1 MTSAS
6 VIRAEIDAAIVDS
19 VGPYPLTMRCR
30 GDHADARRA
39 ESGSPPIDSTINGC
53 TASGSTVARTVGVTI
68 RCVTSAAISRFV
80 SSSPPVDEVGSQN
93 QRSTPCSREKDLDHR
108 RVEGRRRQLQD
119 SGGPRSSSAISA
131 CAVQTFMIPR
141 CETSTPLGLPVE
153 PDV

>member
-6 VIRAEIDAAIVDS
+6 MIRAEIDAAIVDS

-39 ESGSPPIDSTINGC
+39 ESGSPIDSTINGC

-80 SSSPPVDEVGSQN
+80 SSSPRR
-93 QRSTPCSREKDLDHR
+93 RSRESESAFHTCSREKDLDHR

-119 SGGPRSSSAISA
+119 SGATIELGDLGV
-131 CAVQTFMIPR
+131 AVQTFMIPR